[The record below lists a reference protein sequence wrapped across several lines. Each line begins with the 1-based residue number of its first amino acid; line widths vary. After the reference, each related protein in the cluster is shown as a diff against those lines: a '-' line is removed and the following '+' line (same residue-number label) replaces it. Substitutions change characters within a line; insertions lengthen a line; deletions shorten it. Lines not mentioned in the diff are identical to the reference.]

1 MTKPQGWWVMD
12 EYKYSTLMDAVVD
25 MPDPRKARGKRH
37 SWALLL
43 TLISAALLSGQ
54 RSGRAIGQWVAD
66 HSLELKTR
74 LPLGYRPLPST
85 STLRRA
91 LHTLDVTGLEA
102 RLAHFAQQAEP
113 PPPPV
118 AAAPWQGHAVD
129 GKAVRGANR
138 HGAQVH
144 LVSLVQ
150 HGTGRVLQQV
160 RVRDKSNEITAVP
173 RLLDGRDLRG
183 TVTTMD
189 ALLTQQAIAQ
199 QILDQAGHSL
209 MVVKANQPTL
219 YAASDLVFTLPPPPL
234 PAHHLETVTT
244 INKGHGRLQTRTL
257 ERTCALNGYLD
268 WPGVGQVLRRTCQR
282 ILLKTGEVSEE
293 VRYGIASLSWQEASA
308 AQIEALWR
316 GHWGIENKVH
326 YVRDVSLGEDA
337 GQVHMGQAP
346 QALAALRKGL
356 LTLLRNS
363 GVTNIA
369 DPLRHYAASLQ
380 ETLAFIGVPL

>member
-1 MTKPQGWWVMD
+1 MD
-12 EYKYSTLMDAVVD
+12 DRQYSTLMDAVVD
-25 MPDPRKARGKRH
+25 IPDPRKARGKRH
-37 SWALLL
+37 RWALIL

-54 RSGRAIGQWVAD
+54 RNGRAIGQWVEE
-66 HSLELKTR
+66 HTVELMTR
-74 LPLGYRPLPST
+74 LPIPHRPLPST

-91 LHTLDVTGLEA
+91 LRAIDVVALEA
-102 RLAHFAQQAEP
+102 RLAHFAQELDP
-113 PPPPV
+113 PPPP
-118 AAAPWQGHAVD
+118 AATASWQGQAVD

-150 HGTGRVLQQV
+150 HGTGRVCGQV

-173 RLLDGRDLRG
+173 ILLQGRDRRS

-199 QILDQAGHSL
+199 QILNQGGHYL
-209 MVVKANQPTL
+209 MVVKENQPAL
-219 YAASDLVFTLPPPPL
+219 YAAIDLVFKRPPPGL
-234 PAHHLETVTT
+234 PAHHRETVTT
-244 INKGHGRLQTRTL
+244 INKGHGRMETRTL

-282 ILLKTGEVSEE
+282 ITLKTGEVSTK
-293 VRYGIASLSWQEASA
+293 VTYGVASLSWQEAGA
-308 AQIEALWR
+308 AQVEALWR
-316 GHWGIENKVH
+316 GHWGIENQVH

-337 GQVHMGQAP
+337 GQTRMGQAP
-346 QALAALRKGL
+346 QALAALRNGL
-356 LTLLRNS
+356 LTLLRSN

-369 DPLRHYAASLQ
+369 DALRH
-380 ETLAFIGVPL
+380 